1 MEYVWPTEFATE
13 TAVLIYTLPTGQENT
28 NALSILNQNILFG
41 ALCTRNKLQ
50 RMSILEDIREKSFHI
65 YPVVFQIHPVVL
77 GRHPMT

>member
-1 MEYVWPTEFATE
+1 MEYVWPTGFTTE

-41 ALCTRNKLQ
+41 ALCIRNKLQ

-65 YPVVFQIHPVVL
+65 YPVVLHIHPVVL